1 MATTKSAL
9 LLGATG
15 LTGSRLLTL
24 LLDSELYAT
33 VTIYTRKPSGISHP
47 QLREMVVDYDN
58 WKDPVQADDV
68 FCCLGTTIKQA
79 KTKEAF
85 TKVDLDYPVKI
96 AKLQY
101 AAGSQKFLVVSALG
115 SSPRSSIFYSRVKGM
130 MEEELKQI
138 GYAGLFIFRPAI
150 ITGERKEP
158 RMGEGIGLAIS
169 KILSPLMLGPL
180 KKYRPVSA
188 LAIARAMLHAAQS
201 GSAGTRVIP
210 SDEIKSFE

>member
-15 LTGSRLLTL
+15 LTGSQLLAL
-24 LLDSELYAT
+24 LLDSDLYGT
-33 VTIYTRKPSGISHP
+33 VTIYTRKPTGISHTK
-47 QLREMVVDYDN
+47 LREMLVDYDS
-58 WKDPVQADDV
+58 WQDSVQADDV

-96 AKLQY
+96 AKLQW
-101 AAGSQKFLVVSALG
+101 AAGSPKFLVISALG
-115 SSPRSSIFYSRVKGM
+115 SSPKSSIFYSRVKGM

-138 GYAGLFIFRPAI
+138 GYSALFIFRPAI
-150 ITGERKEP
+150 ITGERKEH
-158 RMGEGIGLAIS
+158 RTGEGIGLAIS
-169 KILSPLMLGPL
+169 KILSPIMLGPL

-188 LAIARAMLHAAQS
+188 LAIARAMLDAAQS
-201 GSAGTRVIP
+201 SITGTRIIP